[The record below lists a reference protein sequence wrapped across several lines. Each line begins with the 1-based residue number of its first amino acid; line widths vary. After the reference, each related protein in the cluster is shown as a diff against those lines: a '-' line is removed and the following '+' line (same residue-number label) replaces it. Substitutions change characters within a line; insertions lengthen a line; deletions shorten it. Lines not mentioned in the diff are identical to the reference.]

1 MPHTSLQS
9 VTSGIEETKGE
20 RIDDSQSDIS
30 GFEGAHVESNDDS
43 QTSGIEETK
52 EGDTAANTA
61 ASMMASMATIMAASN
76 YATDDP
82 LLVDVFPTTKL
93 HEDMIAPK
101 VNGVY
106 ETDNDGLPK
115 VSLDLDPRVCWP
127 FTECKHQG
135 WNQDRDR
142 RIMLFTNPGDS
153 ISAPCCNKDEQ
164 TSIHKNY
171 LKILQEYIQKE
182 VKEPKDFSRDCWDLM
197 NTRISIDESSNGSI
211 VATDTFFRSMAMT
224 HYGTIK
230 CTIYLDEKKTRRQN
244 IFHKLVWIFKQ
255 RSNLTN
261 QRSEGIDKL
270 DTLVRGER
278 EAVWYF
284 KIGALGYKIPFCKY
298 LYGHAL
304 IYGIGGIKKDIL
316 KGIGFLHD
324 AGTELLIAEAFFE
337 LGIIYEHGMEIS
349 TGQDI
354 AKDHVKARHFYQDSI
369 RASKRNIEEYE
380 KCVWVPEIRM
390 ITGLLC
396 IDSIH
401 LEEDLVQQ
409 VEGMH
414 YSWII
419 LGHSFL
425 FGTAASFA
433 TYDQPQHYSPLLI
446 LLPILGIV
454 LAGYSIFDNFI
465 AWDVIDRNHNKV
477 EEMLRSKYMAYNE
490 IISFIKKKKEIE
502 TMIEEEISRNEQRDI
517 MVRFM
522 NHQRLAVSLIWISV
536 LSLVIWLLLLLNESY
551 SLWYRCSIW
560 WYTPCLSCK
569 HSDNFCPEDNL

>member
-61 ASMMASMATIMAASN
+61 ASMM
-76 YATDDP
+76 
-82 LLVDVFPTTKL
+82 L

-255 RSNLTN
+255 RSNLTH

-316 KGIGFLHD
+316 KGIGFLHE
-324 AGTELLIAEAFFE
+324 AGTQNLIAEAFFE
-337 LGIIYEHGMEIS
+337 LGSIYERGLMGNIDEC
-349 TGQDI
+349 I
-354 AKDHVKARHFYQDSI
+354 AKDYEIARDFYEASI
-369 RASKRNIEEYE
+369 QASKENQNDVGE
-380 KCVWVPEIRM
+380 CVWVPEIGM
-390 ITGLLC
+390 INRLLQIEN
-396 IDSIH
+396 ID
-401 LEEDLVQQ
+401 LEEDAVQN
-409 VEGMH
+409 VAGTH

-425 FGTAASFA
+425 FATAATLASGS
-433 TYDQPQHYSPLLI
+433 QPFHYSLILFFIPLLGI
-446 LLPILGIV
+446 LLAYYSYLDSYFALGV
-454 LAGYSIFDNFI
+454 
-465 AWDVIDRNHNKV
+465 
-477 EEMLRSKYMAYNE
+477 
-490 IISFIKKKKEIE
+490 
-502 TMIEEEISRNEQRDI
+502 ISRNQEDVDLMVQRKFHAYTLILEQAQHHGSKDDDLSNEQKRCLKEKEDVI
-517 MVRFM
+517 CRFV
-522 NHQRLAVSLIWISV
+522 NHHMLAYWQIFISFFIGCIWA
-536 LSLVIWLLLLLNESY
+536 LLLVNEIYSRYFECSY
-551 SLWYRCSIW
+551 WF
-560 WYTPCLSCK
+560 YTCK
-569 HSDNFCPEDNL
+569 LPPYE